1 MKLIGR
7 WIAASLALMGFAP
20 AAQSAAGDPPAF
32 SAVFERAF
40 QPGFAVEETVDLGD
54 GTTRVDRVEF
64 KVFEIGRLTIKS
76 GRICAADPFVTLG
89 DRKPFTQAVPNGA
102 FPVRLA
108 VGFHPAG
115 AVKDNRVSFARVAFS
130 EQPVERWSMAVLE
143 GQDAANLKPDE
154 IFGYPVDAGT
164 GSFYDPLA
172 NDAANAI
179 HKTNPD
185 AWEAWQTEGEANGP
199 KVIGPYSF
207 VLMQPM
213 GDVNVAMFHSGW
225 GDGFYASY
233 FGFDAEGK
241 VAALVTSFNTIDWLR
256 AKW

>member
-1 MKLIGR
+1 
-7 WIAASLALMGFAP
+7 
-20 AAQSAAGDPPAF
+20 
-32 SAVFERAF
+32 
-40 QPGFAVEETVDLGD
+40 
-54 GTTRVDRVEF
+54 
-64 KVFEIGRLTIKS
+64 
-76 GRICAADPFVTLG
+76 
-89 DRKPFTQAVPNGA
+89 
-102 FPVRLA
+102 
-108 VGFHPAG
+108 
-115 AVKDNRVSFARVAFS
+115 VSFARVAFS
-130 EQPVERWSMAVLE
+130 EQPVERWSMAVLD
-143 GQDAANLKPDE
+143 GQDAASLKPDE

-233 FGFDAEGK
+233 FGFDADGK
-241 VAALVTSFNTIDWLR
+241 VAALVTNFNTIDWPR